1 VQSMKIKIRD
11 ELIPL
16 NGLVLVLILIVNLFP
31 TNVIRLVLGLPF
43 LLFFPGYTL
52 VAALFPEKTIDAIE
66 RVALAFGLSLAMV
79 PLIGLVLN
87 YTPWTIRLEPVLYS
101 TSLFIFA
108 MSIIAWVRRK
118 GLPQQRR
125 FAIEFQL
132 KLPGWSGTVWDKA
145 LSIALVLAV
154 LGALGTLAYAV
165 ATPKVG
171 ERFTEFYILGAEGKA
186 DNYPKKLTLGVPA
199 SVILGIVNWEQE
211 PAIYRV
217 EIKIN
222 QEIVSGIDNIS
233 LNHEEKWEQEVSFA
247 AISVGTNQ
255 KVELILYKAAKP
267 EPYQKLHLW
276 VDVK

>member
-1 VQSMKIKIRD
+1 MKIKIRD